1 MVSIMEA
8 FQIFGWLIAIAFSYQ
23 FRELAKGA
31 TSAWTWIFVGT
42 VLFFLRVTWKF
53 APGYGGNLEMQAIR
67 YMLGVIAAFVMTK
80 GFLDYYVTT
89 ERMVG

>member
-1 MVSIMEA
+1 MVSAIETL
-8 FQIFGWLIAIAFSYQ
+8 QIAGWLIAIIFSYR

-31 TSAWTWIFVGT
+31 TGAWTWIFWGT

-53 APGYGGNLEMQAIR
+53 MPGYGGNMELQTIR
-67 YMLGVIAAFVMTK
+67 YLLGVLAAFVMTK

-89 ERMVG
+89 KSMVV

>member
-1 MVSIMEA
+1 VNAIET
-8 FQIFGWLIAIAFSYQ
+8 FQIVGWLIAIFFS
-23 FRELAKGA
+23 FRFRGLGKGA
-31 TSAWTWIFVGT
+31 SNSWTWIFLGT

-53 APGYGGNLEMQAIR
+53 VPGYSGNLEIQAIR
-67 YMLGVIAAFVMTK
+67 YLLGIIAAFVLTK